1 MSQHFLFLLSPNFF
15 QHLQKHVSSCFSEPV
30 SSIITSNVP
39 KIQSAKQLA
48 FVGPKLG
55 DKGLQDAVPSAVP
68 AVRPVTKQ
76 KVKKVAAP
84 KKVKPVC
91 EALMWYGDVYPA
103 KTFEFLLASQIGQ
116 TIYKHL
122 KAAVKPSYDSEE
134 IPDYFIEMTST
145 LGKLNDVS
153 LYATLFFR
161 LQFI

>member
-1 MSQHFLFLLSPNFF
+1 MRPIVAQHFLFLLSPNFF
-15 QHLQKHVSSCFSEPV
+15 QHLQKYVSSCFSEAIG
-30 SSIITSNVP
+30 SIITPNVP
-39 KIQSAKQLA
+39 KQLA
-48 FVGPKLG
+48 FVGPKLCN
-55 DKGLQDAVPSAVP
+55 KGLQDAAPSAVP

-91 EALMWYGDVYPA
+91 EALMWYGDIYPA

-122 KAAVKPSYDSEE
+122 KATVKPSYDSEE

-145 LGKLNDVS
+145 LGKFNDISLN
-153 LYATLFFR
+153 ATFFTR
-161 LQFI
+161 LQYF